1 MRRTMSIGRLSKRIT
16 LFHFV
21 EAEDSMG
28 QSTQKLSE
36 VATVWADI
44 YPIRGSEFYELKK
57 VQSRVT
63 HKCFIRYRDEYADIN
78 SNWYLRVDDKTFDI
92 DSAIDVDYE
101 HKMIEIRCYERV
113 NKEEPVIA
121 TDEG

>member
-1 MRRTMSIGRLSKRIT
+1 MRRTMSIGRLNKRIT
-16 LFHFV
+16 LYHFV
-21 EAEDSMG
+21 EAQDSMG
-28 QSTQKLSE
+28 QSTQRLSE

-63 HKCFIRYRDEYADIN
+63 HKCFIRYHDAYVDIN

-113 NKEEPVIA
+113 NKEEPVVA